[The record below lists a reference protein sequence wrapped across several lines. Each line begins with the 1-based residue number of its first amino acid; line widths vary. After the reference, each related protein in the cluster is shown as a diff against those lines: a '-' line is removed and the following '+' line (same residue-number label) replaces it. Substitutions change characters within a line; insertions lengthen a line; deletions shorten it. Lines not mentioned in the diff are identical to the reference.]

1 MVAVTIFPA
10 LFAHS
15 SPNPRWTGGI
25 FAHFALYRKQRH
37 GTIKFD
43 KELNKLK
50 KSNGTQD
57 PPPLMAQVLKKIP
70 LFGALPLPLYYKD
83 EICKKYLLCLLS

>member
-50 KSNGTQD
+50 TLPKALRT
-57 PPPLMAQVLKKIP
+57 QVLTA
-70 LFGALPLPLYYKD
+70 LTSNFGLIGMVQYVW
-83 EICKKYLLCLLS
+83 